1 MYTSVLEKI
10 LTSLAEITEF
20 KTTDAWMGDVSDLLQ
35 KVQKLPS
42 AHVMLSVGEF
52 DEPLTL
58 RGELNPSET
67 TWSIVVICENLRDR
81 KTGLVESLAL
91 IEALLNYAEPAKN
104 QPPFPP
110 GTPLGLTRLDTGY
123 GRLWPTVV
131 QFLGTE
137 KGKAAYGVKFY
148 NKKGH

>member
-1 MYTSVLEKI
+1 MFTSVLEKI
-10 LTSLAEITEF
+10 LTALAEISEF
-20 KTTDAWMGDVSDLLQ
+20 KTTDAWMGDVADLLQ

-67 TWSIVVICENLRDR
+67 TWSIVVLCENLRDR

-91 IEALLNYAEPAKN
+91 IEALLAYAEPAKN
-104 QPPFPP
+104 QPPFPA
-110 GTPLGLTRLDTGY
+110 GTKLGLTRLDTGY
-123 GRLWPTVV
+123 GRLWPSTV
-131 QFLGTE
+131 QFLGAE
-137 KGKAAYGVKFY
+137 GSKAAYGIKFY